1 VTAYP
6 AWTPASRPGI
16 VPLHPYGFG
25 TILTRS
31 FTALRHNPRVLLGFA
46 LVVQT
51 VAYVI
56 LSAAVAA
63 AAIASFSRLD
73 TLREGTDDFNAVL
86 AGSIALTAIVALVLG
101 VAASGLSVLVQGV
114 VVAEVAHAV
123 VAEKPTL
130 KVIWRRVRPVFWRL
144 IGYAALTFAAV
155 LVVLAVLAGIVV
167 AISFAL
173 LPVGIL
179 VGILLALACIPLYL
193 WLATK
198 LFLVPSV
205 IILEGTGIR
214 AGIAR
219 SWRLTRGRFWST
231 LGVLVVISVAFSVVA
246 QIISFPL
253 SMGASFLSTLIAPTG
268 SPEPGAIAG
277 FIVVQLI
284 GQAGILLVQCIA
296 LVVQSTS
303 AVLVYVDAR
312 MRVEGLDQDL
322 ASYVDARDSGV
333 DDLPDPYLVGIGRTV
348 APVQQWGVPGA
359 PAGWG
364 PPSAPPYGAAPTGQP
379 YGAAPT
385 GQPYGA
391 APTAPPYGAAPT
403 GQPYGTP
410 PAGQPYGAA
419 PTAAA
424 PYGAAPPPPPAP
436 TLQAP
441 MAPAPMPPADE
452 HAGGS
457 VPSADT
463 TDGDAP
469 HPAAPPSTTTWTA
482 PGARADD
489 A

>member
-6 AWTPASRPGI
+6 AWTPASRAGI

-25 TILTRS
+25 TILSRS

-56 LSAAVAA
+56 LSVAVAG

-73 TLREGTDDFNAVL
+73 TLREGSDDFNAVM
-86 AGSIALTAIVALVLG
+86 AGSVAITAVVALVLG

-130 KVIWRRVRPVFWRL
+130 KVVWRRVRPVFWRL

-155 LVVLAVLAGIVV
+155 LVVLAVLAAIVV
-167 AISFAL
+167 PLSIAV
-173 LPVGIL
+173 LPVGVL
-179 VGILLALACIPLYL
+179 LGILLGLACIPLYL

-205 IILEGTGIR
+205 IILEGAGIR

-231 LGVLVVISVAFSVVA
+231 FGVLVIISVAFSVVA
-246 QIISFPL
+246 QIISIPL
-253 SMGASFLSTLIAPTG
+253 SMGASLISTLIAPTG

-277 FIVVQLI
+277 FIVVQVI
-284 GQAGILLVQCIA
+284 GQVGILLVQCIA

-322 ASYVDARDSGV
+322 GSYVEARDAGA
-333 DDLPDPYLVGIGRTV
+333 DDLPDPYRVGIGRSV
-348 APVQQWGVPGA
+348 APIQQWGAPVPGGV

-364 PPSAPPYGAAPTGQP
+364 PPSA
-379 YGAAPT
+379 
-385 GQPYGA
+385 
-391 APTAPPYGAAPT
+391 
-403 GQPYGTP
+403 
-410 PAGQPYGAA
+410 
-419 PTAAA
+419 A
-424 PYGAAPPPPPAP
+424 PYGAAPSAPPYGWAAPAPAYGPAPTAAPYGGAPSAPPYGGAPAGQPFRAAPPYAAAPPPAP
-436 TLQAP
+436 
-441 MAPAPMPPADE
+441 APADQAGVPATSEEASNPP
-452 HAGGS
+452 
-457 VPSADT
+457 
-463 TDGDAP
+463 
-469 HPAAPPSTTTWTA
+469 APPSTTTWAA
-482 PGARADD
+482 PGARPDD

>member
-25 TILTRS
+25 TILGRS

-56 LSAAVAA
+56 LSAAVAG

-73 TLREGTDDFNAVL
+73 TLREGSDDFNAVM
-86 AGSIALTAIVALVLG
+86 AGSVAVTAVVALVLG

-130 KVIWRRVRPVFWRL
+130 KVVWRRVRPVFWRL
-144 IGYAALTFAAV
+144 IGYAALTFAAA
-155 LVVLAVLAGIVV
+155 LVVLAVLAAVV
-167 AISFAL
+167 VPTFLAL
-173 LPVGIL
+173 APVGIL
-179 VGILLALACIPLYL
+179 VGILLGLACIPLYL

-198 LFLVPSV
+198 LFLVPSA
-205 IILEGTGIR
+205 IIVEGIGVR

-231 LGVLVVISVAFSVVA
+231 LGILVVISVGFSVVA
-246 QIISFPL
+246 QIISIPL
-253 SMGASFLSTLIAPTG
+253 SLGTSLLSTVIAPTG
-268 SPEPGAIAG
+268 SLEPGAIAS
-277 FIVVQLI
+277 FIGVQLI

-312 MRVEGLDQDL
+312 MRVEGLDHDL
-322 ASYVDARDSGV
+322 ASYVEARDAGV
-333 DDLPDPYLVGIGRTV
+333 DDLPDPYLVGVGRTI
-348 APVQQWGVPGA
+348 APVQPWGA
-359 PAGWG
+359 PANSGAPTGWG
-364 PPSAPPYGAAPTGQP
+364 PPSAPPYGTAPAAPPYAAAPTGQP
-379 YGAAPT
+379 YGS
-385 GQPYGA
+385 

-403 GQPYGTP
+403 GQPYGSTP
-410 PAGQPYGAA
+410 TAPPYAAA
-419 PTAAA
+419 PTAP
-424 PYGAAPPPPPAP
+424 PYAAAPPPPPAP
-436 TLQAP
+436 TASTGE
-441 MAPAPMPPADE
+441 PAD
-452 HAGGS
+452 A
-457 VPSADT
+457 SAR
-463 TDGDAP
+463 GDESSSP
-469 HPAAPPSTTTWTA
+469 PAPPSTTTWAA

>member
-25 TILTRS
+25 TILGRS

-56 LSAAVAA
+56 LSAAVAG

-73 TLREGTDDFNAVL
+73 TLREGSDDFNAVM
-86 AGSIALTAIVALVLG
+86 AGSVALTAVVALVLG

-130 KVIWRRVRPVFWRL
+130 KVVWRRVRPVFWRL
-144 IGYAALTFAAV
+144 IGYAALTFAAA
-155 LVVLAVLAGIVV
+155 LVVLAVLAAIVV
-167 AISFAL
+167 PLFLAL
-173 LPVGIL
+173 APVGVL
-179 VGILLALACIPLYL
+179 VGILLGLACIPLYL

-198 LFLVPSV
+198 LFLVPSA
-205 IILEGTGIR
+205 IIVEGIGVR

-231 LGVLVVISVAFSVVA
+231 LGILVVISVGFSVVA
-246 QIISFPL
+246 QIISIPL
-253 SMGASFLSTLIAPTG
+253 SLGTSLFSTVIAPTG
-268 SPEPGAIAG
+268 SLEPGAIAG
-277 FIVVQLI
+277 FIGVQLI

-312 MRVEGLDQDL
+312 MRVEGLDHDL
-322 ASYVDARDSGV
+322 ASYVEARDAGV
-333 DDLPDPYLVGIGRTV
+333 DDLPDPYLVGIGRTI
-348 APVQQWGVPGA
+348 APVQPWGVPANGGA

-364 PPSAPPYGAAPTGQP
+364 PPSAPPSGAAPAIPPYAAAPTGQP
-379 YGAAPT
+379 YGS
-385 GQPYGA
+385 

-403 GQPYGTP
+403 GQPYGS
-410 PAGQPYGAA
+410 A
-419 PTAAA
+419 PTAP
-424 PYGAAPPPPPAP
+424 PYAAAPPPPPAP
-436 TLQAP
+436 TGSTVE
-441 MAPAPMPPADE
+441 PAD
-452 HAGGS
+452 A
-457 VPSADT
+457 SAK
-463 TDGDAP
+463 GEEASSP
-469 HPAAPPSTTTWTA
+469 PAPPSTTTWTA